1 MLSPSRQEDLRIRGG
16 PRRIV
21 RCASSH
27 LLRLFPSAALPF
39 PPLRLFFSYSGG
51 SRGIAEGKGR
61 SRRGRGRAR
70 GHHCARGRRPTRPF
84 RPIGPAR
91 LAADANGP
99 AGGAARR
106 LGKATGAHL
115 PTSAPQPSS
124 SSRSSTNPDEKGSI
138 LRPGTS
144 VSPSHR
150 NRWLRGQDDRRDGA
164 GRMGAGWTWR
174 AQEPHTSLRPGL
186 FRAITPILTSPGAFL
201 VRKAHYLH
209 FTPTM
214 FPSPS
219 SAPSAYGRPST
230 AKGHDAAPLDGGRPS
245 GRPRPGSARARRPL
259 RWAGRGTK
267 RGIGAPYGRP
277 PPAMGGPGPADPNDL
292 PPLAA
297 GAETAPRGDLG
308 GRPGRRPVHA
318 RSTAIGPGRG
328 GTRGASPAARP
339 SRYGRRSA
347 LRQDARCAPVED
359 RSPVTNSTSG
369 GRLPAP
375 SHDDRRTTPSG
386 ERARPQG
393 HGRGRPPGSA
403 PSRPRRPQDAAHAA
417 SQRPYPLS
425 RPVV

>member
-1 MLSPSRQEDLRIRGG
+1 MA
-16 PRRIV
+16 V
-21 RCASSH
+21 
-27 LLRLFPSAALPF
+27 
-39 PPLRLFFSYSGG
+39 
-51 SRGIAEGKGR
+51 
-61 SRRGRGRAR
+61 
-70 GHHCARGRRPTRPF
+70 
-84 RPIGPAR
+84 
-91 LAADANGP
+91 
-99 AGGAARR
+99 
-106 LGKATGAHL
+106 
-115 PTSAPQPSS
+115 
-124 SSRSSTNPDEKGSI
+124 
-138 LRPGTS
+138 
-144 VSPSHR
+144 
-150 NRWLRGQDDRRDGA
+150 
-164 GRMGAGWTWR
+164 
-174 AQEPHTSLRPGL
+174 
-186 FRAITPILTSPGAFL
+186 
-201 VRKAHYLH
+201 
-209 FTPTM
+209 
-214 FPSPS
+214 
-219 SAPSAYGRPST
+219 YGRPST
-230 AKGHDAAPLDGGRPS
+230 AKGHDAAPLDGGHPS

-318 RSTAIGPGRG
+318 RSTAIGPGRY

-347 LRQDARCAPVED
+347 LRQDAGCAPVED

-393 HGRGRPPGSA
+393 HRGRPPGSA